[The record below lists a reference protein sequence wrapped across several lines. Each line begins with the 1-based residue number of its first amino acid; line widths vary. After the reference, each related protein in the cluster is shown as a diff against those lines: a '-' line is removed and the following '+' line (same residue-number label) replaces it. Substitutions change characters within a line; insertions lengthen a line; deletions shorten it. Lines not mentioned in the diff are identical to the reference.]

1 MMESVLGK
9 GWEFFRLDQDS
20 LEKPGDF
27 LDGSATHFNA
37 AILLIMIG
45 VRFMFFFFFLILLW
59 QKKQSEITYNEG
71 YYI

>member
-27 LDGSATHFNA
+27 LDGNATHFNA

-45 VRFMFFFFFLILLW
+45 VRFFFFLILLW